1 MVVRHASPA
10 FAFGPGGGAK
20 GRGRAIAIGAS
31 IAVHAVIGLYLV
43 SQAFHAF
50 PLDTVETPTPPI
62 DARTITLEK
71 PHPVSAV
78 TPASPAPSPVHH
90 PAGPVVATVDPV
102 PFVASTDDPPTTV
115 TTSPL
120 ISGQGVGGD
129 QTLVPPP
136 RGPRTIADPNWLMR
150 PNAAQVAR
158 AYPEDALRGNVGGLV
173 TLSCAVTA
181 AGAVTAC
188 EVVGESPGG
197 FGFGKAALGL
207 TRYFRMTP
215 RTEDGQAVDGAT
227 VRIPIRFAVT
237 TG

>member
-1 MVVRHASPA
+1 MVIRQSPPV
-10 FAFGPGGGAK
+10 FSLGPSMAK
-20 GRGRAIAIGAS
+20 GRGRVIAIGAS
-31 IAVHAVIGLYLV
+31 IAIHAAIGVYLV

-50 PLDTVETPTPPI
+50 PLIQAEPPPPPI
-62 DARTITLEK
+62 DMRTITLEK
-71 PHPVSAV
+71 PRPVPVV
-78 TPASPAPSPVHH
+78 TTASPAPSPVHS
-90 PAGPVVATVDPV
+90 PAAPVVATVETAPMS
-102 PFVASTDDPPTTV
+102 ASTDNRPVAV

-120 ISGQGVGGD
+120 IGGLGADGQV
-129 QTLVPPP
+129 LVPPP
-136 RGPRTIADPNWLMR
+136 PGPRTIKDPTWLTR

-158 AYPEDALRGNVGGLV
+158 AYPQDALRGNVGGLV

-188 EVVGESPGG
+188 EAVGESPGG

-227 VRIPIRFAVT
+227 VRIPIRFSVAA
-237 TG
+237 G